1 MIKDL
6 KKTFTQFMSILL
18 IAMVISCEDDPILE
32 PQSNDEPAGSYG
44 LLLMDEDEIEND
56 ENPETFEKT

>member
-6 KKTFTQFMSILL
+6 KKIFTQFMSILL
-18 IAMVISCEDDPILE
+18 IAMVISCEDDAILE

-44 LLLMDEDEIEND
+44 LLLMNEDEIDDN
-56 ENPETFEKT
+56 ENPETF

>member
-6 KKTFTQFMSILL
+6 KKIFTQYMSILF

-32 PQSNDEPAGSYG
+32 PQGDDEPAGSYG
-44 LLLMDEDEIEND
+44 ILLIDEEEIENN
-56 ENPETFEKT
+56 ENPETF

>member
-6 KKTFTQFMSILL
+6 KKIFTQFMSILL

-44 LLLMDEDEIEND
+44 ILLIDEEDIKND
-56 ENPETFEKT
+56 ENPETF